1 MQNTNFQDYFV
12 RTTEFFQLFTD
23 LQHVNYEIYLYEKT
37 LIFADNFLNWKPE
50 NMQKLEDIF
59 G

>member
-37 LIFADNFLNWKPE
+37 LILQTISWIE
-50 NMQKLEDIF
+50 NQKICKN
-59 G
+59 

>member
-23 LQHVNYEIYLYEKT
+23 LQHVNYKIYLYKNT
-37 LIFADNFLNWKPE
+37 LILQTNFLNWKPE
-50 NMQKLEDIF
+50 NMQKLQEFI
-59 G
+59 